1 MMIALWKVMLIQLNN
16 MTENFFKNRN
26 IIVAGASSGVGR
38 ETAIALSKLGA
49 NVILVSRNEKKLD
62 AVLLTDLVKGEH
74 SKFVFDFEKTENISD
89 LLNQIMSLYDSIDGL
104 VYSAGTSKRVRFKNL
119 TTDVLDSV
127 MRVNFYSF
135 VELIRGIVSKKRK
148 DNELRIV
155 GVSSLASSE
164 NAKFFL
170 PYAASKNAL
179 ESSVRIL
186 SNELKG
192 QNVFI
197 SGIKPAYIDTP
208 FIASNNDIY
217 GDFNKYLTEGY
228 QPYGLIPTHVI
239 SEAICFLLGS
249 NAKYYS
255 GSCVKIPAGV
265 CC

>member
-62 AVLLTDLVKGEH
+62 AVLLTDLVKGKH

-148 DNELRIV
+148 DNEPLH
-155 GVSSLASSE
+155 
-164 NAKFFL
+164 
-170 PYAASKNAL
+170 P
-179 ESSVRIL
+179 
-186 SNELKG
+186 
-192 QNVFI
+192 VFRFRNRGHGTQC
-197 SGIKPAYIDTP
+197 SHRFPVFHP
-208 FIASNNDIY
+208 
-217 GDFNKYLTEGY
+217 
-228 QPYGLIPTHVI
+228 
-239 SEAICFLLGS
+239 
-249 NAKYYS
+249 
-255 GSCVKIPAGV
+255 
-265 CC
+265 